1 VSLSV
6 LVLGADG
13 FIGGH
18 LIQALSA
25 SDWATP
31 IAAGRRP
38 RATSG
43 DSPIARLQF
52 DATDQAALEHALQ
65 GADAV
70 VNCISGSAQT
80 IASSARA
87 LLAAVAR
94 QPRPPRLV
102 HMSSMAVYG
111 AASGLVSESAA
122 LAGQDPYALA
132 KIAAESDCHRYSEAV
147 VLRPGIVYGPH
158 SRQWT
163 ERVGRW
169 LMQRRVGDLGA
180 AGDGCCNLVY
190 VDDVVG
196 AISQCLRLPGVTGQ
210 AFNLAMA
217 QPPSWN
223 DYFIAFARQLHAVPV
238 ARIGRRRLKL
248 EAKLLAPPLKIA
260 EILLSK
266 VHLHSITLP
275 EPIPPSLLRLWQQD
289 MRLDVT
295 RAEQQLQL
303 RWTSLADGLLQSA
316 RWFSQREGQPIAL
329 GMS

>member
-1 VSLSV
+1 MSLRV

-18 LIQALSA
+18 LIGALAA

-38 RATSG
+38 RAASAG
-43 DSPIARLQF
+43 AAVARLQF
-52 DATDQAALEHALQ
+52 DATDQHALEHALQ
-65 GADAV
+65 SADAV

-80 IASSARA
+80 IASGARA
-87 LLAAVAR
+87 LLAALAR
-94 QPRPPRLV
+94 QPRPARVV

-111 AASGLVSESAA
+111 AASGLVSESAP
-122 LAGQDPYALA
+122 LSGTDPYALA
-132 KIAAESDCHRYSEAV
+132 KIAAESDCSRYSEAV
-147 VLRPGIVYGPH
+147 VLRPGIVYGPR

-169 LMQRRVGDLGA
+169 LVQRRVGDLGA

-190 VDDVVG
+190 VDDVVS
-196 AISQCLRLPGVTGQ
+196 AISQCLRLPGVAGQ

-223 DYFIAFARQLHAVPV
+223 DYFIAFARQLGAVPV

-248 EAKLLAPPLKIA
+248 ERLLAPPLKIA
-260 EILLSK
+260 EILLDK
-266 VHLHSITLP
+266 ARLRSITLP

-295 RAEQQLQL
+295 RAEQLLQL
-303 RWTSLADGLLQSA
+303 HWTSLAEGLVQSA
-316 RWFSQREGQPIAL
+316 RWFNRREGQSVAH
-329 GMS
+329 GVA